1 MLENLQIELHRAI
14 NHLKSELSKLQVGR
28 ANPAIVEDILVTAY
42 GSLYPVKNVAA
53 VGILDPQTLSIQPW
67 DKSII
72 RDIDKAIT
80 EAHLGLN
87 PQNNG
92 ESILIR
98 IPTPTEER
106 RRELVKNSS
115 AMGEEAKISLRSIR
129 QEHKKK
135 IDLAKNE
142 KTISE
147 DIAKMHET
155 NLQKSIDESIKEVDS
170 LVKEKEEEI
179 MKI

>member
-42 GSLYPVKNVAA
+42 GSLSPVKNVAA

>member
-1 MLENLQIELHRAI
+1 MLENLQSELHRAI
-14 NHLKSELSKLQVGR
+14 NHLKMELSKLQVGR
-28 ANPAIVEDILVTAY
+28 ANPSIVEDILVTAY
-42 GSLYPVKNVAA
+42 GSLSPIKNIAA
-53 VGILDPQTLSIQPW
+53 VSTLDQQTLSIQPW

-106 RRELVKNSS
+106 RRELVKHAN
-115 AMGEEAKISLRSIR
+115 AIGEETKISLRTIR

-135 IDLAKNE
+135 IDSAKSE

-147 DIAKMHET
+147 DLAKNHES
-155 NLQKSIDESIKEVDS
+155 NLQKAIDESIKEVES
-170 LVKEKEEEI
+170 IVKGKEEEI
-179 MKI
+179 MKV